1 MIPLNVHLAQTEN
14 NIYAVIV
21 HEFCADVKLR

>member
-1 MIPLNVHLAQTEN
+1 M
-14 NIYAVIV
+14 